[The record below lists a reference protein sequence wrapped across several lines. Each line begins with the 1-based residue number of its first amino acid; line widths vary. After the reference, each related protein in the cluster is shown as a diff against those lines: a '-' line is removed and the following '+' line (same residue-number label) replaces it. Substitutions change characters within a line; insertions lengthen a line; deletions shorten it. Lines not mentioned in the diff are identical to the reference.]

1 MIPANPTTTP
11 TAGRRTAGYTLVELL
26 IVLAIMVLLAAVAL
40 PTVKDLLANQQIAKT
55 ARNISAFIDKAR
67 SRAIA
72 EGKFVGIRVE
82 RLNTLDP
89 VGRAQSIR
97 IRELTSVPPYTGDA
111 SNAFAILKTNTGYTN
126 ANLSY
131 LTIAEFNPFDNALLA
146 LSASMVDPN
155 AALQNND
162 A

>member
-1 MIPANPTTTP
+1 MIPVNTTTNQ
-11 TAGRRTAGYTLVELL
+11 TTDRRRAAYTLVELL

-55 ARNISAFIDKAR
+55 ARNISAFMDKAR

-72 EGKFVGIRVE
+72 EGQFVGIRLE

-89 VGRAQSIR
+89 VSRAQSIR

-111 SNAFAILKTNTGYTN
+111 SNAFAKLKSTNGSERN
-126 ANLSY
+126 AFCDHCDP
-131 LTIAEFNPFDNALLA
+131 AFNSPCLVPIGAFVSRHCSRL
-146 LSASMVDPN
+146 
-155 AALQNND
+155 
-162 A
+162 